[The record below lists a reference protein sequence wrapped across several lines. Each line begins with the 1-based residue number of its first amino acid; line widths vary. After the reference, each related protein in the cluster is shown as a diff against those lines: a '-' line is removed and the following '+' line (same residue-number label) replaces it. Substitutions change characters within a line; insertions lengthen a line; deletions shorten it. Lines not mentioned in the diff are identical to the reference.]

1 MKLLKYALLLVV
13 LMSFVSVAVAEQGPG
28 QGLVP
33 HSLQVDKTS
42 YVPGDT
48 VTATVRTQDSMDS
61 VTFTWY
67 EPGDYPFYPV
77 QYAYGI
83 EYPSKTWTDTYT
95 LPINAPAGNWMILA
109 CGMKDG
115 KPYCD
120 CITFEVKEG
129 PEFSFGSFI
138 ALFLVG
144 GLYLVMRRN

>member
-1 MKLLKYALLLVV
+1 MKLFKYALLLVV
-13 LMSFVSVAVAEQGPG
+13 LMSFVSVAVAEL
-28 QGLVP
+28 GLVP
-33 HSLQVDKTS
+33 NSLKVDKTS

-48 VTATVRTQDSMDS
+48 VTATVKTQGSIDI
-61 VTFTWY
+61 VKFTWF
-67 EPGDYPFYPV
+67 EPNTYPYDPV
-77 QYAYGI
+77 KHADGI
-83 EYPSKTWTDTYT
+83 LSSPHTWTDTYT